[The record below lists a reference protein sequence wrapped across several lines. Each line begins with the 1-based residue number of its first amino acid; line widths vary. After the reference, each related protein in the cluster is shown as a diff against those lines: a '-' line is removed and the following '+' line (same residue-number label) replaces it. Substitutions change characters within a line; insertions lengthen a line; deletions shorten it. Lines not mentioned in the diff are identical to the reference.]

1 MLLEF
6 FSLYT
11 RLLLF
16 VSFFFSFFVEREVG
30 RSHKGKNQTGHMN
43 ARKAEKLAEDRS
55 GGGVSQVVV

>member
-6 FSLYT
+6 FFFIPIFCCLSLF
-11 RLLLF
+11 LLLF
-16 VSFFFSFFVEREVG
+16 VERAVG

-55 GGGVSQVVV
+55 GGGGVSQVVV